1 MGNFNLS
8 TKLTLSYLGVALFPL
23 LVSGLITIY
32 EFNKLV
38 NLEKSGTSVSLNETF
53 ITLITTFTI
62 SALISILFTSVLS
75 YIFSK
80 KLNNKLEEISE
91 TLKLETSKTIE
102 DSKKVKDASQ
112 SVSSG
117 TNQQA
122 SAIQQTVATLS
133 EITAMVDKTLDGV
146 NVTMRNSKANEEVS
160 NEGQEAVREMIR
172 AMDEITLS
180 NGNISKTVSNSNI
193 EIEKIVGLINDISD
207 KTQVINDIVFQTK
220 LLSFNASVEAARAG
234 EHGKGFSVVAEEVGN
249 LAHMSGKA
257 AKEITEMLTGSI
269 KQVEGVVNQSSTNIS
284 KLMKSSDAKIE
295 VGAQVAKRCGEV
307 FDEIRKNAGNVSKS
321 MEDLSYASKEQADG
335 VSNISIAMNELDDA
349 TQKNANM
356 AHATS
361 SYSDSL
367 FEMGQKLNQTIGGLE
382 HVVYGSK
389 STNAGNDNHDEKG
402 TPGHNVLPFKIF
414 EETRST
420 YSTSEKVA
428 VNQDFNEEQPVESDE
443 NQSSVSSA
451 DSLPNFDD
459 PRFEDI

>member
-220 LLSFNASVEAARAG
+220 LLSFNASVKLQE
-234 EHGKGFSVVAEEVGN
+234 
-249 LAHMSGKA
+249 LANTVKA
-257 AKEITEMLTGSI
+257 FQWWLK
-269 KQVEGVVNQSSTNIS
+269 K
-284 KLMKSSDAKIE
+284 
-295 VGAQVAKRCGEV
+295 
-307 FDEIRKNAGNVSKS
+307 
-321 MEDLSYASKEQADG
+321 
-335 VSNISIAMNELDDA
+335 
-349 TQKNANM
+349 
-356 AHATS
+356 
-361 SYSDSL
+361 
-367 FEMGQKLNQTIGGLE
+367 
-382 HVVYGSK
+382 
-389 STNAGNDNHDEKG
+389 
-402 TPGHNVLPFKIF
+402 
-414 EETRST
+414 
-420 YSTSEKVA
+420 
-428 VNQDFNEEQPVESDE
+428 
-443 NQSSVSSA
+443 
-451 DSLPNFDD
+451 
-459 PRFEDI
+459 